1 MKVATKIDLN
11 DAFVQFSNPAQNHK
25 ESPTITLIRPPI
37 LFSAQSYSTPL
48 TLPVGIAYIAAALE
62 KSNYRVKILDCAG
75 AGIDEIRLT
84 PDGKFKIQ
92 GTDIDQSIQ
101 MIDKNS
107 DIIGV
112 STMFSREWP
121 HLRGY
126 INKIREAFPHAK
138 IVVGGEHVTA
148 MPEFSLRDCP
158 AIDYIVKGEGEL
170 AFSRLEE
177 TLRSLDF

>member
-1 MKVATKIDLN
+1 
-11 DAFVQFSNPAQNHK
+11 
-25 ESPTITLIRPPI
+25 
-37 LFSAQSYSTPL
+37 
-48 TLPVGIAYIAAALE
+48 
-62 KSNYRVKILDCAG
+62 
-75 AGIDEIRLT
+75 
-84 PDGKFKIQ
+84 
-92 GTDIDQSIQ
+92 
-101 MIDKNS
+101 
-107 DIIGV
+107 
-112 STMFSREWP
+112 MFSQEWP